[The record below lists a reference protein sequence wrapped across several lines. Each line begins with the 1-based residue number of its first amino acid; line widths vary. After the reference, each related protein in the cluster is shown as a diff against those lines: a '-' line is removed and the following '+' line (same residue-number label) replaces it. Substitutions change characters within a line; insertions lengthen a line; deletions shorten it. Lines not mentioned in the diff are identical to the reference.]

1 MMKKNM
7 IAVYLILVLSLITTI
22 IVYYRSKGDVSSK
35 EENTASDTLQEDPVY
50 LKEENTAIFSS
61 ASEGTDV
68 HLGSGEILTEGQQT
82 WQFSQ
87 MNGVLDECKTTC
99 NSLKNC
105 MGFSRAQGLDSES
118 LPCYM
123 KSGRGTKQYSKN
135 YDMFLQN

>member
-1 MMKKNM
+1 MMNKM
-7 IAVYLILVLSLITTI
+7 IALHIILVLSLITTI
-22 IVYYRSKGDVSSK
+22 IVYYYRSK
-35 EENTASDTLQEDPVY
+35 EENTADTLQDPMY

-68 HLGSGEILTEGQQT
+68 DLASGEILTEGQET

-123 KSGRGTKQYSKN
+123 KSGRGTKEYSKN